1 MPSEAT
7 PSCAGCGAIC
17 MKTHS
22 KPAETLKDAFR
33 REAASVTRAG
43 ASGGRDG
50 SSASQTFILSKSFP
64 RLAGTKAWL
73 QREMRSD
80 A

>member
-1 MPSEAT
+1 
-7 PSCAGCGAIC
+7 
-17 MKTHS
+17 MKTHN

-43 ASGGRDG
+43 ASGGHDG

-73 QREMRSD
+73 QRRCGLMPDLVLGLKASK
-80 A
+80 